1 MATWAILDDGGHV
14 TDTVTVDPKTIR
26 HPDLAKH
33 YVSVADT
40 VKRGDIKGG
49 DGKYTTPSSS
59 ETAST
64 ELSRLLDKANFFICM
79 TVAERKAILAAEK
92 TDTTV
97 EDFID
102 WFTYGQHNTLAADV
116 KADIDYFVTKS
127 YISSATA
134 DKIKAVGAP
143 PVVE

>member
-1 MATWAILDDGGHV
+1 MATWAIHDDAGNV

-33 YVSVADT
+33 YVTVADT
-40 VKRGDIKGG
+40 VKRGDVKGS
-49 DGKYTTPSSS
+49 DGKYTTPSKDSS
-59 ETAST
+59 PPAETCRWLNKSG
-64 ELSRLLDKANFFICM
+64 FFTCM
-79 TVAERKAILAAEK
+79 TIAERKAVLAAEK

-102 WFTYGQHNTLAADV
+102 WFTYGDHDTLTADV

-127 YISSATA
+127 FISSATA
-134 DKIKAVGAP
+134 DKMKAYGAP

>member
-1 MATWAILDDGGHV
+1 MATWAIHDDDGHV
-14 TDTVTVDPKTIR
+14 TDTVTVDPTKTR

-40 VKRGDIKGG
+40 VKQGDVKGS
-49 DGKYTTPSSS
+49 DGKYTTPSEEAPSA
-59 ETAST
+59 EI
-64 ELSRLLDKANFFICM
+64 SRFLNKSGFFACM
-79 TVAERKAILAAEK
+79 TIAERKAIIAAEK

-97 EDFID
+97 EDFVD
-102 WFTYGQHNTLAADV
+102 WFAYGDHDTLTADV